1 MNIVNFSPQW
11 VLLMSDKRQQL
22 SILDQWATGSGQ
34 VSRSTERLTEIAEWI
49 DWEPLYEI
57 GRRIDKTGPQGG
69 KPRKPVRW
77 MIRGLFLGHLYQLSD
92 EQLEDQLIDRLSF
105 RRFAGLPLD
114 QKVPDFSTFWRFR
127 EALAEAGLDEQLFV
141 EINRQLE
148 AKGLMLKRGT
158 VVDATI
164 IESAGRPLSDEKR
177 QELQQNPS
185 AQIDTDADST
195 QKGGTH
201 YFGYK
206 GHIGVD
212 VGSKLIRTL
221 SFTAASP
228 HDSTQLEELLSGDE
242 RAIFGDKAYPSKELK
257 TQCRQDGIYYGILE
271 KAYRNT
277 PLSESQKARNRRHRR
292 VRRYGEHPFAAIK
305 NRYGMRWA
313 TAKTKLRNKARFI
326 MGAICWNIE
335 RSISW
340 AKKEPNVTPAAA
352 T

>member
-1 MNIVNFSPQW
+1 
-11 VLLMSDKRQQL
+11 MSDKRHQL
-22 SILDQWATGSGQ
+22 SILDQWASGSGQ
-34 VSRSTERLTEIAEWI
+34 VSRSTQRLSEIANWI

-69 KPRKPVRW
+69 QPRKPVRW
-77 MIRGLFLGHLYQLSD
+77 MIRGLFLQHLYQLSD
-92 EQLEDQLIDRLSF
+92 PQLEDQLIDRLSF

-127 EALAEAGLDEQLFV
+127 EALAGEGLDEQLFV
-141 EINRQLE
+141 EINRQLD
-148 AKGLMLKRGT
+148 AKGLILKRGT
-158 VVDATI
+158 VVDAAL
-164 IESAGRPLSDEKR
+164 IESAGRPLSDDKR
-177 QELQQNPS
+177 EELEAEPS
-185 AQIDTDADST
+185 SQIDTDADST

-212 VGSKLIRTL
+212 VGSKLIRQV
-221 SFTAASP
+221 SFTEASA
-228 HDSTQLEELLSGDE
+228 HDSTQTEELLSGDE

-257 TQCRQDGIYYGILE
+257 IQCRQDGIYYGILE

-277 PLSESQKARNRRHRR
+277 PLSASQKARNRRHRK
-292 VRRYGEHPFAAIK
+292 VRRYVEHPFGAIK
-305 NRYGMRWA
+305 DRYGMRWA
-313 TAKTKLRNKARFI
+313 KANTKVRNKARFI
-326 MGAICWNIE
+326 MSAICWNIE

-340 AKKEPNVTPAAA
+340 AKQDPKITPAAA

>member
-1 MNIVNFSPQW
+1 
-11 VLLMSDKRQQL
+11 MSDKRHQL
-22 SILDQWATGSGQ
+22 SILDQWATQSGQ
-34 VSRSTERLTEIAEWI
+34 VSRSTERLAEIAEWI
-49 DWEPLYEI
+49 DWDPLYEI
-57 GRRIDKTGPQGG
+57 GRCIDKTGPQGG
-69 KPRKPVRW
+69 QPRKPVRW
-77 MIRGLFLGHLYQLSD
+77 MIRGLFLQHLYQLSD
-92 EQLEDQLIDRLSF
+92 PQLEDQLIDRLSF

-114 QKVPDFSTFWRFR
+114 QTVPDFSTFWRFR
-127 EALAEAGLDEQLFV
+127 EALATEGHLEDLFGEV
-141 EINRQLE
+141 TRQLG
-148 AKGLMLKRGT
+148 AKGLILRRGT

-164 IESAGRPLSDEKR
+164 IESGNRPPGGDKR
-177 QELQQNPS
+177 KDLESEPS

-212 VGSKLIRTL
+212 VGSKLIRRL

-228 HDSTQLEELLSGDE
+228 HDSTQLEHLLSGDE
-242 RAIFGDKAYPSKELK
+242 RAIFGDKAYPSNQLK
-257 TQCRQDGIYYGILE
+257 ITCREDGIYYGILE

-277 PLSESQKARNRRHRR
+277 PLSSAQKARNRRNRQ
-292 VRRYGEHPFAAIK
+292 VRRYVEHPFSAIK
-305 NRYGMRWA
+305 QRYGMALA

-326 MGAICWNIE
+326 LAAICWNIE

-340 AKKEPNVTPAAA
+340 AKQEPKITPKAA